1 MEGAPEYNA
10 YKGFLVCHLQPNTIV
25 LSTRLPV
32 QSPASQSA
40 PEIPRQLDWFLT
52 KTPMPRKPPSLPST
66 ARRVSLKMLAE
77 HLDLS
82 PATVSFVLNNAPGRS
97 IPPAT
102 RERVKAA
109 AKKFGYQPS
118 LIARSLQGLRT
129 QTIGI
134 LLPELGEGYH
144 SQVLSGAADLLM
156 QEGYFFFTAHHR
168 HRRDLVAEYPRLLQA
183 RGVDGILAIDTQ
195 LEGAIHAPTVSVA
208 GHTAFPGLTNV
219 VLDHHRAAELA
230 LGHLYRLGHRK
241 IAYMHGQPFSS
252 DSQSRWQSIMQ
263 VARTLSLEVPPD
275 LIIQLDRD
283 LNTPELGYPGIHQL
297 LLRRRDFTAVLCF
310 NDVSAIGSI
319 RALHDAELKVPA
331 DVSVLGFDDIQAA
344 SYIVPSLT
352 TIRQPLHQMGA
363 LAASSLLKKLN
374 HEKLPDTI
382 KVDPELVV
390 RESTAQARPASRRP

>member
-1 MEGAPEYNA
+1 
-10 YKGFLVCHLQPNTIV
+10 
-25 LSTRLPV
+25 
-32 QSPASQSA
+32 
-40 PEIPRQLDWFLT
+40 
-52 KTPMPRKPPSLPST
+52 MPRKTSSPPLA

-144 SQVLSGAADLLM
+144 SLVLSGAAEVLM

-168 HRRDLVAEYPRLLQA
+168 HRKDLVAEYPRLLQA

-195 LEGAIHAPTVSVA
+195 LEGALQSPTVSVA
-208 GHTAFPGLTNV
+208 GHTQIPGVTNV
-219 VLDHHRAAELA
+219 ILDHNRAAELG
-230 LGHLYRLGHRK
+230 LGHLYRLGHRR

-252 DSQSRWQSIMQ
+252 DSQSRWQAIIQ
-263 VARTLSLEVPPD
+263 VARTLSLEVPKD
-275 LIIQLDRD
+275 LTIQLDKD

-297 LLRRRDFTAVLCF
+297 LLRRRDFTAVVCF
-310 NDVSAIGSI
+310 NDISAIGSI
-319 RALHDAELKVPA
+319 RALHDAGLKVPE

-352 TIRQPLHQMGA
+352 TIRQPLQQMGA
-363 LAASSLLKKLN
+363 LAASSLLKKLA

-382 KVDPELVV
+382 KVDPELIV
-390 RESTAQARPASRRP
+390 RESTGQVTRRVSH

>member
-1 MEGAPEYNA
+1 
-10 YKGFLVCHLQPNTIV
+10 
-25 LSTRLPV
+25 
-32 QSPASQSA
+32 
-40 PEIPRQLDWFLT
+40 
-52 KTPMPRKPPSLPST
+52 MPRKTSSPPAT

-118 LIARSLQGLRT
+118 QIARSLQGLKT

-144 SQVLSGAADLLM
+144 SLVLSGAAEVLM

-168 HRRDLVAEYPRLLQA
+168 HRKDLVAEYPRLLQA

-195 LEGAIHAPTVSVA
+195 LEEPLQSPTVSVA
-208 GHTAFPGLTNV
+208 GYTAIPGVTNV
-219 VLDHHRAAELA
+219 ILDHNRAAELA
-230 LGHLYRLGHRK
+230 LGHLYRLGHRR
-241 IAYMHGQPFSS
+241 IAYMRGQPFSS
-252 DSQSRWQSIMQ
+252 DSQSRWQSTLH
-263 VARTLSLEVPPD
+263 VARTLSLEVPND
-275 LIIQLDRD
+275 LTIRLDKD

-310 NDVSAIGSI
+310 NDISAIGSI
-319 RALHDAELKVPA
+319 RALYDAGLKVPE

-344 SYIVPSLT
+344 SYIVPGLT
-352 TIRQPLHQMGA
+352 TIRQPLQRMGA
-363 LAASSLLKKLN
+363 LAARSLLKKLA

-382 KVDPELVV
+382 KVDPELIV
-390 RESTAQARPASRRP
+390 RESTGPVTRRPSH

>member
-1 MEGAPEYNA
+1 MA
-10 YKGFLVCHLQPNTIV
+10 
-25 LSTRLPV
+25 
-32 QSPASQSA
+32 
-40 PEIPRQLDWFLT
+40 
-52 KTPMPRKPPSLPST
+52 

-97 IPPAT
+97 IPTTT

-109 AKKFGYQPS
+109 AKKLGYQPS
-118 LIARSLQGLRT
+118 LIARSLQGLKT

-144 SQVLSGAADLLM
+144 SLVLSGAAEVLM

-168 HRRDLVAEYPRLLQA
+168 HRKDLVTEYPRLLQA
-183 RGVDGILAIDTQ
+183 RGVDGIIAIDTQ
-195 LEGAIHAPTVSVA
+195 LEGAISAPTVSVA
-208 GHTAFPGLTNV
+208 GHADLPGVTNV
-219 VLDHHRAAELA
+219 ILDHHRAAELA

-252 DSQSRWQSIMQ
+252 DSQARWQSIMQ
-263 VARTLSLEVPPD
+263 VARALSLDVHSE
-275 LIIQLDRD
+275 LIIQLDKD

-310 NDVSAIGSI
+310 NDISAIGSI
-319 RALHDAELKVPA
+319 RALHDAGLKVPA

-352 TIRQPLHQMGA
+352 TIRQPLQHMGA
-363 LAASSLLKKLN
+363 LAATSLLRKLA
-374 HEKLPDTI
+374 HEKLPDVI
-382 KVDPELVV
+382 KVDPELVI
-390 RESTAQARPASRRP
+390 RESTAQARSTTRRPTP

>member
-1 MEGAPEYNA
+1 
-10 YKGFLVCHLQPNTIV
+10 
-25 LSTRLPV
+25 
-32 QSPASQSA
+32 
-40 PEIPRQLDWFLT
+40 
-52 KTPMPRKPPSLPST
+52 MPRKTSIPPGSP
-66 ARRVSLKMLAE
+66 RRVSLKMLAE
-77 HLDLS
+77 YLDLS

-97 IPPAT
+97 IPPTT

-144 SQVLSGAADLLM
+144 SQVLSGAADVLM

-168 HRRDLVAEYPRLLQA
+168 HRKDLVAEYPSLLQA
-183 RGVDGILAIDTQ
+183 RGVDGILTIDTQ
-195 LEGAIHAPTVSVA
+195 LETALPVPTVSVA
-208 GHTAFPGLTNV
+208 GHTALPGVTNV
-219 VLDHHRAAELA
+219 LLDHHRAAELA

-263 VARTLSLEVPPD
+263 VAHALSLEVPND
-275 LIIQLDRD
+275 LIIQLDKD

-310 NDVSAIGSI
+310 NDVSAIGGM
-319 RALHDAELKVPA
+319 RALHDAGLTVPG
-331 DVSVLGFDDIQAA
+331 DVSILGFDDIQAA

-352 TIRQPLHQMGA
+352 TIRQPLQHMGA
-363 LAASSLLKKLN
+363 LAANSLLQKLAHKKI
-374 HEKLPDTI
+374 PDII

-390 RESTAQARPASRRP
+390 RETTAQARSTPRKPGH